1 MSRTHK
7 PSSMSRRDFLKAT
20 GLAAAGLSIGSALSL
35 GQRPLTV
42 SAQGTTVL
50 DLYHDKSSWAP
61 NADKVGEAAGKAIN
75 IGFKSVPFPDTTTY
89 QTTVRAAI
97 GSAKAP
103 DLFTWWS
110 GYRMEDI
117 VKANGAEDLSAI
129 WKKYLDSGEYSKGIA
144 DAYTFNG
151 KVYAIPFNVAYWIL
165 FYNKSVFE
173 KNNLSLPKTWKDF
186 TALCDT
192 LKGKGITPMAQT
204 IDGRWP
210 SFILFEELVARTAGP
225 DFWGNLMS
233 GKAAYDDAKVAD
245 ALAMWKDMIGK
256 GYFTDPGIT
265 MGTAE
270 NSMLPLFKQG
280 KVAMLPIG
288 DWYAATLV
296 GGGMKAGTDYDAFI
310 MPNPN
315 ADVPNLLF
323 FETGPMLVSA
333 KGARKE
339 QALKVADWW
348 MSADAQ
354 TLWDGLMGFSPA
366 NAKAQIDNPVSKNV
380 AKQIADGKF
389 QALQRYW
396 EATPP
401 DIVETAVD
409 ELGKFILKPDT
420 AKEVLGAIQKKAEAV
435 WKSRG

>member
-1 MSRTHK
+1 
-7 PSSMSRRDFLKAT
+7 
-20 GLAAAGLSIGSALSL
+20 
-35 GQRPLTV
+35 QPLTV

-61 NADKVGEAAGKAIN
+61 NADKVGEASAKAIN

-89 QTTVRAAI
+89 QSTVRAAL
-97 GSAKAP
+97 GSNKAP

-117 VKANGAEDLSAI
+117 VKASGAEDLSAI

-144 DAYTFNG
+144 DAYTFDG
-151 KVYAIPFNVAYWIL
+151 KVYAVPFNVAYWIL

-173 KNNLSLPKTWKDF
+173 KNSLSLPKTWKDF

-225 DFWGNLMS
+225 DFWNSLMS

-270 NSMLPLFKQG
+270 NSMLPLFTQG

-296 GGGMKAGTDYDAFI
+296 GGGMKPGTDYDAFI

-323 FETGPMLVSA
+323 FETGPLLVSA

-380 AKQIADGKF
+380 AKQIADGKY